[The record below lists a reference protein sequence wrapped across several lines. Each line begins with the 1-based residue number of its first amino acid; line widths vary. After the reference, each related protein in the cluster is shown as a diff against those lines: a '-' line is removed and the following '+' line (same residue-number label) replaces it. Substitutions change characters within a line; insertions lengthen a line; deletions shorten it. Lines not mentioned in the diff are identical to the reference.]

1 MEILDNSVEYK
12 KIFLLFNTESGK
24 TVFTNNAER
33 IKKLLSLLRKI
44 FFSTEIIFAATDTF
58 NDIKIQTQLACN
70 LNVDLIIVAGGD
82 GTLRAVTDIVEKNIH
97 KPIIAT
103 FPAGT
108 VNLIAHELTMPDDV
122 TKWLHRLKVGKTKNI
137 WAARANGNIFLAV
150 AGVGLDSYI
159 VSNVTSQEKKA
170 LGKAAYIVKATTL
183 LKTEWNNRFNIT
195 IDGEEITEAFA
206 SVIIMRGKYYA
217 GTYKLLEQA
226 DLSDEY
232 MNVCTL
238 STAYVTDIMKYALLL
253 VRGTLS
259 KDPAMKIYRAKE
271 VIIKY
276 NNYTGKDKG
285 FPVQLDGD
293 CITCVPVEITL
304 CDEPLKFLS

>member
-1 MEILDNSVEYK
+1 MQIVETSIEYK

-33 IKKLLSLLRKI
+33 IKKLLKFLRKTFPNTNI
-44 FFSTEIIFAATDTF
+44 SFSATDNF
-58 NDIKIQTQLACN
+58 GDIKVQTQLACN
-70 LNVDLIIVAGGD
+70 LNVDIIIVAGGD
-82 GTLRAVTDIVEKNIH
+82 GTLRAVTDIVEKNIN

-108 VNLIAHELTMPDDV
+108 VNLIAHELNMPDDV
-122 TKWLHRLKVGKTKNI
+122 TKWLHRLKVGQTKNI

-150 AGVGLDSYI
+150 AGIGLDSYI
-159 VSNVTSQEKKA
+159 VSNVTPTEKKA
-170 LGKAAYIVKATTL
+170 LGKAAYIVKATNL
-183 LKTEWNNRFNIT
+183 LKVEWNNRFNIVV
-195 IDGEEITEAFA
+195 DGEEIVEDFA
-206 SVIIMRGKYYA
+206 SIIIMRGKYYA

-259 KDPAMKIYRAKE
+259 KDPAMKIYKAKE

-276 NNYTGKDKG
+276 HNNDSN

-293 CITCVPVEITL
+293 CLTCVPVTINICE
-304 CDEPLKFLS
+304 EPLKFLS